1 MDDLTI
7 GQLAE
12 RADVPVR
19 TIRFWSDAGILPPSG
34 RSEGGYRLYGP
45 EAAARL
51 DLVRTLR
58 ELGLGLGLDDTAA
71 VLAGETTVADI
82 ATRHVTALDAQIR
95 ALRLNRAVLSTV
107 ARRGSSTAET
117 ALLNRLARLPVADRA
132 AIVEDFMREVA
143 AGLDARPG
151 IGERLD
157 RAPIDLPDDPTAEQV
172 DAWLD
177 LAELIQDPG
186 FRARMRTMMETVVP
200 GRPAGAGIWFAGH
213 VTEVVAD
220 ARDRGIA
227 PESPDAGA
235 VLDRLFP
242 GAGRGEVL
250 RCLEAGLAADAERF
264 RQLLR
269 TVHGHEPR
277 PSRTAELSWL
287 EQALRLSPR

>member
-7 GQLAE
+7 GQLAD

-19 TIRFWSDAGILPPSG
+19 TIRFWSDAGLLPPSG

-58 ELGLGLGLDDTAA
+58 ELGLGLDDVAA
-71 VLAGETTVADI
+71 VLADETTVADV
-82 ATRHVTALDAQIR
+82 AARHVLALDAQIR

-107 ARRGSSTAET
+107 ARRGSSTEET

-132 AIVEDFMREVA
+132 RIIEDFMREVA
-143 AGLDARPG
+143 DGLDARPG
-151 IGERLD
+151 IAERLR
-157 RAPIDLPDDPTAEQV
+157 RAPIELPDDPTADQV

-177 LAELIQDPG
+177 LAELIQDPE

-213 VTEVVAD
+213 VVEVVAQ
-220 ARDRGIA
+220 ARDRGVTPGSREA
-227 PESPDAGA
+227 SE
-235 VLDRLFP
+235 VLDELFP
-242 GAGRGEVL
+242 GADRAEVL
-250 RCLEAGLAADAERF
+250 RCLEAGLAANAERF

-269 TVHGHEPR
+269 AVRGHEPR
-277 PSRTAELSWL
+277 PSRMPDLTWLAE
-287 EQALRLSPR
+287 ALRLSPR